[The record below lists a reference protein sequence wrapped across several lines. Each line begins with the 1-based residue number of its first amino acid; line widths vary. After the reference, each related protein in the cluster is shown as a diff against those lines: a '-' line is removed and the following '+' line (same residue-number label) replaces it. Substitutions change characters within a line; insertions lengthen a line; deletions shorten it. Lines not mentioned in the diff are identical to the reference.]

1 MGGSKTIFKKT
12 IFNESNMEFLVVLLR
27 NAGALVGVNF

>member
-1 MGGSKTIFKKT
+1 MGGKKT

-27 NAGALVGVNF
+27 HAGALVGVNF